1 MGLIGRETALIGIPF
16 FEAFFDEGE
25 HLVVAE
31 VEPWLRNQ
39 VSWRHLAGE
48 ALNYDIRVETFDEV
62 DNKFDII
69 VERKQMK
76 ISGIGEIFV
85 GHFSVFEYLQ
95 LMELYCS

>member
-1 MGLIGRETALIGIPF
+1 MIGNPF

-25 HLVVAE
+25 HLVVAQ
-31 VEPWLRNQ
+31 VEPWLRHQ

-48 ALNYDIRVETFDEV
+48 AFNDNIRVETFDEI
-62 DNKFDII
+62 DDKFDII

-76 ISGIGEIFV
+76 ISGIGEIFF
-85 GHFSVFEYLQ
+85 GHLRVFEDLE

>member
-1 MGLIGRETALIGIPF
+1 MIGVA
-16 FEAFFDEGE
+16 FEKAFLNEGE
-25 HLVVAE
+25 YLVIAE

-48 ALNYDIRVETFDEV
+48 ALNYDIRVEVFDEV
-62 DNKFDII
+62 DNEFDII

-85 GHFSVFEYLQ
+85 GHLRVFENLK
-95 LMELYCS
+95 LMEFHGC